1 MLILKHFFVFSALG
15 VVGALG
21 FIYSGIY
28 PMGADDHH
36 TKPVHWAL
44 ETLRERSIARSI
56 KGITVPAL
64 DQPDMLLAGGTDYN
78 QMCAGCH
85 LRPGKTASD
94 LSTYLYPQPPN
105 LSLKSNDDTD
115 PNKSA
120 ARQFWYIKHGIK
132 ASGMP
137 AWGATH
143 DDTRIWNMVA
153 FLQKMPSLTPEQYQI
168 LTAPN
173 DFDLQAND
181 HDGM

>member
-1 MLILKHFFVFSALG
+1 MLILKHFLIFSTLG
-15 VVGALG
+15 VAGGVG
-21 FIYSGIY
+21 FIYSGLY
-28 PMGADDHH
+28 PMGADDQHS
-36 TKPVHWAL
+36 KPVYWAL

-64 DQPDMLLAGGTDYN
+64 DRPDMLLAGGIDYN
-78 QMCAGCH
+78 QMCVSCH
-85 LRPGKTASD
+85 LKPGKTDSD
-94 LSTYLYPQPPN
+94 LGTYLYPQPPN
-105 LSLKSNDDTD
+105 LSIAGDYYTHPKKN
-115 PNKSA
+115 A

-143 DDTRIWNMVA
+143 DDARIWNMVA
-153 FLQKMPSLTPEQYQI
+153 FLQKMPLLTPEQYQI

-173 DFDLQAND
+173 DSVLQANS